1 MTETS
6 SVSEVSYSESYP
18 VEQAPPAE
26 GEGESKRFY
35 VIGCILILLLLC
47 AIIYVLLS
55 RSYSSEASGEIDD
68 GGASSDDKGIYV
80 DDSTT
85 PRTPTTKPSPRVTTA
100 QVITTS
106 PTPDT
111 FNETTHPPKPPPRKP
126 RVTSTNDVIMCTVS
140 FRALSALQ
148 LPPDGVCTHIVYEEV
163 VIRDQ
168 KIISLYDTNGGSL
181 NAFMDHSKQARKTRH
196 GLSFSYEYADDASI
210 FISGMSKTFFSD
222 IWNSN
227 IHDFGVLYVYDRTGA
242 LQCRNNLKLSLLNTL
257 QTLQRNLKKE
267 SDTYDTFAGVLNTE
281 YGDGA
286 SNPMESLAIISKR
299 YRITIIILLTHHF
312 LLEGVPSPRPPTRL
326 TGSGRPPKLQ
336 GISANLTSGGVKTNV
351 TLLISFS
358 LAIYK
363 YRMTSDW
370 KGDAATGTY
379 ESFAPIQYYDA
390 CDMKDKMVEQ
400 SGKEYAYI
408 ANKDQQLLLMY
419 DTMDTFIYKLQHVF
433 KTYNRPKHG
442 VAIFDVEYDQY
453 NTTCG
458 TPPFHRLLQITRFMN
473 L

>member
-1 MTETS
+1 MVVLVVMTKEFMLMI
-6 SVSEVSYSESYP
+6 
-18 VEQAPPAE
+18 APPPE
-26 GEGESKRFY
+26 H
-35 VIGCILILLLLC
+35 L
-47 AIIYVLLS
+47 
-55 RSYSSEASGEIDD
+55 
-68 GGASSDDKGIYV
+68 
-80 DDSTT
+80 
-85 PRTPTTKPSPRVTTA
+85 PTKPSPRVTTA

-181 NAFMDHSKQARKTRH
+181 NAFMEPLKAGAKDSAR
-196 GLSFSYEYADDASI
+196 
-210 FISGMSKTFFSD
+210 FI
-222 IWNSN
+222 
-227 IHDFGVLYVYDRTGA
+227 VQLR
-242 LQCRNNLKLSLLNTL
+242 TL
-257 QTLQRNLKKE
+257 QTLQRNLQKE

-299 YRITIIILLTHHF
+299 YRISIIILLTHHF

-458 TPPFHRLLQITRFMN
+458 TPPFHRLLQISRFMN